1 MQTVTAPA
9 VSARMDASPRTR
21 DLRALVELAK
31 PGITLMEVV
40 TAAVGYWVSQPWL
53 RMELWEVLLRLS
65 LLSVGVLFLG
75 ASAGTF
81 NHLLERTTD
90 AMMQR
95 TSFRPLPE
103 GRISVAVAR
112 IFAWFLFGIG
122 ICTLLPLGWTVTI
135 LGAVTVLLYTIVYTP
150 LKTKTALALY
160 LGGIPGALPVIG
172 GWVAGGGSLLSIEAA
187 ILGAIMYWWQLPHF
201 LALAIM
207 FAEDYRRGGIILL
220 AGGNAKRIAI
230 HTLIHAVL
238 LIVSS
243 AAWWAWGRGGVLYA
257 LGWGI
262 FSVWLLVQCLQLVRQ
277 PDTNSGR
284 RVLIATYMFLMGLFL
299 FMAVDVG

>member
-103 GRISVAVAR
+103 GRKKKEKPMKGLDKQKV
-112 IFAWFLFGIG
+112 
-122 ICTLLPLGWTVTI
+122 
-135 LGAVTVLLYTIVYTP
+135 
-150 LKTKTALALY
+150 KKK
-160 LGGIPGALPVIG
+160 
-172 GWVAGGGSLLSIEAA
+172 
-187 ILGAIMYWWQLPHF
+187 
-201 LALAIM
+201 
-207 FAEDYRRGGIILL
+207 RRNTEYKL
-220 AGGNAKRIAI
+220 
-230 HTLIHAVL
+230 
-238 LIVSS
+238 
-243 AAWWAWGRGGVLYA
+243 
-257 LGWGI
+257 
-262 FSVWLLVQCLQLVRQ
+262 
-277 PDTNSGR
+277 R
-284 RVLIATYMFLMGLFL
+284 RKE
-299 FMAVDVG
+299 